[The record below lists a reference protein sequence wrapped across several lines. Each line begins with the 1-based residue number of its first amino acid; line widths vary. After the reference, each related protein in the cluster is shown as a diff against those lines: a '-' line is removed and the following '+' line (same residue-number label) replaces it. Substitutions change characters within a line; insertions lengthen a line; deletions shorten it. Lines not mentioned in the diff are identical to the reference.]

1 MVSDDWETLAKET
14 AVKARQS
21 SLGMLEKSKLWV
33 LVLAASQRSL
43 TARDSPRSQWDL
55 RQEAIGSLKMEVN
68 DGSIEGKLAAAM
80 RWKAL
85 ASHGEIDKAA
95 DIKPRELNLSD
106 AAGLCKDASGLIKLS
121 RFWEHRWK
129 KWI

>member
-1 MVSDDWETLAKET
+1 MLLYLNGDVTKAVDLARLSVDSELLNRVLMVSDDWETLAKET

-43 TARDSPRSQWDL
+43 TARDSPKSQWDL
-55 RQEAIGSLKMEVN
+55 RQEAIGSLQMEVN

-85 ASHGEIDKAA
+85 ASHGEIDN
-95 DIKPRELNLSD
+95 R
-106 AAGLCKDASGLIKLS
+106 
-121 RFWEHRWK
+121 
-129 KWI
+129 